1 MLLKW
6 PGQAT
11 HPDFCGCQCRGAR
24 WPPVG
29 PYKAEH
35 LQPADH
41 FSHHARPTSP
51 PPLSGTVS
59 QPCHGNTFIE
69 SLHSAIVTCRLLNS
83 LHFTHYPQ
91 FIVPYMALK
100 SWTLSSAR
108 CRLHTVRCR
117 LHTVRC
123 RLHTVRCM
131 LHTVRCTLHGSLCMI
146 CTFGCL
152 GSASPSSTLY
162 KQGCGARRQGEAKMQ
177 HITSQLTQT

>member
-29 PYKAEH
+29 PYKAQH

-59 QPCHGNTFIE
+59 QPCHGNIFI
-69 SLHSAIVTCRLLNS
+69 
-83 LHFTHYPQ
+83 
-91 FIVPYMALK
+91 
-100 SWTLSSAR
+100 
-108 CRLHTVRCR
+108 
-117 LHTVRC
+117 
-123 RLHTVRCM
+123 
-131 LHTVRCTLHGSLCMI
+131 
-146 CTFGCL
+146 
-152 GSASPSSTLY
+152 LY
-162 KQGCGARRQGEAKMQ
+162 ILIGAGEAYSNYFSSSFIAMLLLQ
-177 HITSQLTQT
+177 A